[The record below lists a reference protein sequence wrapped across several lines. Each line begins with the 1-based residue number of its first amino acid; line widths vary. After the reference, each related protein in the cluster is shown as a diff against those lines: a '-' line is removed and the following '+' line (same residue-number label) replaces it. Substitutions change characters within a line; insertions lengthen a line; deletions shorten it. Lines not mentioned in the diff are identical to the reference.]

1 MYKKKIS
8 GWAKHLDFILLD
20 IVAIELALFVAY
32 GIKFGSVLFFS
43 TAKHFFLYETLTKVI
58 PIVDLIIVFFV
69 EPYTGIMRRNKYQEL
84 TKTISH
90 ILLVLAGNLLFMYMN
105 QTSYYYS
112 RAVLGLFALFSVL
125 FTYGFRVL
133 WKRVIRKR
141 KLKDVNKRVMIVVAS
156 HDAVKMCLEELAHNN
171 LYADYVVQG
180 VVVTDM
186 DLVGQSIEGVPVIAK
201 GNDFLDYCRTNI
213 VDEAYIDSN
222 GRDASE
228 KLAASL
234 VELGVT
240 VHINLLHSAQLM
252 MPNRL
257 IENYGDYVVLTS
269 SMHIASNR
277 QLIVKRLMDVV
288 GSLVGMVFCIIAF
301 IIFAP
306 IILITSPG
314 PIFFKQTRI
323 GLNGR
328 RFKIYKFR
336 TMYRDAEKRKAELM
350 AQNELKGNIF
360 KMENDPR
367 ITPIGRFMRKFSID
381 ELPQFFNILKGDMS
395 LVGTRPPTEDEY
407 ENYAF
412 HHKAR
417 LAIKPGLTG
426 MWQVSGRNKIID
438 FEEVVA
444 LDTKYISNW
453 SLGLDVQILL
463 KTVVVVFTARGA
475 S

>member
-1 MYKKKIS
+1 MYKKRVRS
-8 GWAKHLDFILLD
+8 WAKHLDFILLD
-20 IVAIELALFVAY
+20 ILAIEIALFVAY
-32 GIKFGSVLFFS
+32 GVKFGAVLFFS
-43 TAKHFFLYETLTKVI
+43 TAKHYFLYETLVKVI
-58 PIVDLIIVFFV
+58 PIVDLIIVFFT
-69 EPYTGIMRRNKYQEL
+69 EPYDGILRRNKYQEL
-84 TKTISH
+84 TKTASH
-90 ILLVLAGNLLFMYMN
+90 ILVVLAGNLLFMYMN
-105 QTSYYYS
+105 QTSFYYS
-112 RAVLGLFALFSVL
+112 RTVLGLFAAFSAL
-125 FTYGFRVL
+125 FTYGVRTI

-141 KLKDVNKRVMIVVAS
+141 KLKDVNKKVMIVVAS
-156 HDAVKMCLEELAHNN
+156 HDSVKMCLEELAHNI
-171 LYADYVVQG
+171 YADYVVQG

-186 DLVGQSIEGVPVIAK
+186 DLVGQTIEGVPVIAK

-213 VDEAYIDSN
+213 VDEAYIDAN
-222 GRDASE
+222 GKLTSE
-228 KLAASL
+228 KLAAAL

-240 VHINLLHSAQLM
+240 VHINLLHATQI
-252 MPNRL
+252 MPNRM
-257 IENYGDYVVLTS
+257 IENYGDFVVLTS

-277 QLIVKRLMDVV
+277 QVIVKRLMDVV

-336 TMYRDAEKRKAELM
+336 TMYKDAEKRKAELM
-350 AQNELKGNIF
+350 AQNQLTGNIF

-426 MWQVSGRNKIID
+426 MWQVSGRNKVTD

-453 SLGLDVQILL
+453 SLGLDIQILL